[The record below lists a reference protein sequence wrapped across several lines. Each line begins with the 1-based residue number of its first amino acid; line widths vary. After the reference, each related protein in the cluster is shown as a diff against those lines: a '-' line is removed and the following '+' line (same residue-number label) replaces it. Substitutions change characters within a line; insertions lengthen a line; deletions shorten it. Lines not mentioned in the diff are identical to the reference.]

1 MERNDMELFAPLPYK
16 KKEMGVMED
25 LQSVIGL
32 VIYFLFLLLL
42 GVGFSRLLRL
52 VIRLFKQ
59 VFQKFGKGHVN

>member
-1 MERNDMELFAPLPYK
+1 MELFAPLLYQ

-42 GVGFSRLLRL
+42 GVGFSRMLRL
-52 VIRLFKQ
+52 VIWLFKQ

>member
-1 MERNDMELFAPLPYK
+1 
-16 KKEMGVMED
+16 MED

-52 VIRLFKQ
+52 VIWLFKQ

>member
-1 MERNDMELFAPLPYK
+1 
-16 KKEMGVMED
+16 MED

-32 VIYFLFLLLL
+32 VIYVLFLLLL